1 MFFKSYYSVLWY
13 FYGKES
19 TTVSEFYGR
28 TAEMG
33 EPTGEKDTQEASS
46 TRPLCSIFSQNFH
59 EGTAKPIHQTTKS
72 TASSKQTKV
81 TQELLFNLLFSYFT
95 AVDLNS
101 LFRVKGLMLMSHD
114 S

>member
-1 MFFKSYYSVLWY
+1 
-13 FYGKES
+13 
-19 TTVSEFYGR
+19 
-28 TAEMG
+28 MG

-81 TQELLFNLLFSYFT
+81 TQELLFYLLFYMFYYSWFQFLIQGRRT
-95 AVDLNS
+95 HANVSWFLEQ
-101 LFRVKGLMLMSHD
+101 
-114 S
+114 